1 METNENADG
10 VYTLPKAAEACKREG
25 LNLSYSQ
32 LRGLVASGRL
42 KSFKNG
48 RRFYVSMAL
57 LRAALKDPNSTL
69 WDSIDG
75 EN

>member
-10 VYTLPKAAEACKREG
+10 VYSLPKAAEACRREG

-32 LRGLVASGRL
+32 LRGLVMSGRL
-42 KSFKNG
+42 KSFRNG
-48 RRFYVSMAL
+48 KRWYLSMSL

-69 WDSIDG
+69 WDSVDN